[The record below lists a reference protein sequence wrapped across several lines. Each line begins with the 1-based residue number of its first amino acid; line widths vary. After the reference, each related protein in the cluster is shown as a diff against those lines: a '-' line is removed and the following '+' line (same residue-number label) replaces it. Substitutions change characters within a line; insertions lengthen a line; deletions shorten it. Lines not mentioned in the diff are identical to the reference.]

1 MDLPITTPAILFP
14 AITLL
19 MLAYTNRFLALSQLI
34 RALHRDYKERHLKKT
49 LQQIKH
55 LRVRVFLIRLMQALG
70 ALAIIFCTL
79 SMFSLL
85 INYNRVGLG
94 LFIISLIT
102 FLGSIV
108 SSLIEI
114 LMSSMALNVLLED
127 IEDNDKNV

>member
-34 RALHRDYKERHLKKT
+34 RTLHRDYKERHLKKT

-85 INYNRVGLG
+85 ISYNRVGLG